1 MALFSGSGNFKSF
14 VKYSLKFD
22 FMPPILTTTI
32 SFPEISLETRD
43 AHKLRGYFGE
53 YFKEQ
58 SPLLHNH
65 YEDGTARYKYPLVQY
80 KVINHVPML
89 LGLNEGGELLTSL
102 FLKINEIILAGVTLP
117 IYSKN
122 ISQLQVETGIVDDLV
137 GYKFANYWMALN
149 SENHKEYLHLSPD
162 EQKTKLNQVLRN
174 NILSFFKGVG
184 IWIDEKIL
192 VKGNF
197 SPRSSNFKAN
207 KMIVFE
213 GNFVSNVSLPEY
225 IGIGKSV
232 SRGFGAV
239 KRN

>member
-1 MALFSGSGNFKSF
+1 
-14 VKYSLKFD
+14 
-22 FMPPILTTTI
+22 MPPTLTTTI
-32 SFPEISLETRD
+32 RFPEISLETRD

-65 YEDGTARYKYPLVQY
+65 YEDGTSRYKYPLVQY
-80 KVINHVPML
+80 KVIDNTPML

-102 FLKINEIILAGVTLP
+102 FLKIHEIVLAGVKYP

-122 ISQLQVETGIVDDLV
+122 ISQQQIETGIVDDLM

-149 SENHKEYLHLSPD
+149 SENHKEYLQLNAE
-162 EQKTKLNQVLRN
+162 EQKVKLNQVLRN
-174 NILSFFKGVG
+174 NLLSFFKGVN
-184 IWIDEKIL
+184 IWVDEKIM

-197 SPRSSNFKAN
+197 KPRKSNFKDN

-213 GNFVSNVSLPEY
+213 GDFVANVMLPDY
-225 IGIGKSV
+225 VGIGKSV
-232 SRGFGAV
+232 SRGFGAL
-239 KRN
+239 KKN

>member
-1 MALFSGSGNFKSF
+1 
-14 VKYSLKFD
+14 
-22 FMPPILTTTI
+22 MPPTLTTTI
-32 SFPEISLETRD
+32 RFPEISLETRD
-43 AHKLRGYFGE
+43 AHKLRGFFGE

-65 YEDGTARYKYPLVQY
+65 YEDGTSRYKYPLVQY
-80 KVINHVPML
+80 KVIDHTPML

-102 FLKINEIILAGVTLP
+102 FLKIHEIVLAGVKYP

-122 ISQLQVETGIVDDLV
+122 ISQQQIETGIVDDLME
-137 GYKFANYWMALN
+137 YKFANYWMALN
-149 SENHKEYLHLSPD
+149 SENHKEYLQLNAD
-162 EQKTKLNQVLRN
+162 EQKVKLNQVLRN
-174 NILSFFKGVG
+174 NLLSFFKGVN
-184 IWIDEKIL
+184 IWVDDKIL

-197 SPRSSNFKAN
+197 KPRMSNFKDN

-213 GNFVSNVSLPEY
+213 GDFVANVMLPDFV
-225 IGIGKSV
+225 GIGKSV